1 MKNDFISRTFSTS
14 TDEWVHLATYTIPKK
29 CPHCDVPNSP
39 VRRGYY
45 ISGYNDAV
53 VQIFIWCCT
62 NCGKHYITLH
72 SRKDSSDKALQFLAI
87 YPHTKEIEF
96 SEHIKTLSPRFV
108 EIYNESAA
116 SEQLGNL
123 TVAGIGYRLALEI
136 LVKDYAIKELSVDSK
151 KAAETKL
158 ETAIKEF
165 LPGIDIKYAADV
177 VRMKGNDYSHYHEKY
192 DSVDF
197 ETFKEYLDIF
207 IQTVDVYLKMNHPP
221 LKRKGSL
228 ESASDSARKIP
239 SNDQN

>member
-1 MKNDFISRTFSTS
+1 MNNKFISRTFSNYS
-14 TDEWVHLATYTIPKK
+14 NEWINLATYTIPKK
-29 CPHCDVPNSP
+29 CPHCDISNSP
-39 VRRGYY
+39 VYKEHFAA
-45 ISGYNDAV
+45 SYNGKII
-53 VQIFIWCCT
+53 QIFIWVCT
-62 NCGKHYITLH
+62 NCGKHYVTLH
-72 SRKDSSDKALQFLAI
+72 SRKDSSDKNLQFLAI

-136 LVKDYAIKELSVDSK
+136 LVKDYAIKELSVDGK

-158 ETAIKEF
+158 ETAIKDF

-207 IQTVDVYLKMNHPP
+207 IQTIDVYLKMNHPP
-221 LKRKGSL
+221 LKRRGSL
-228 ESASDSARKIP
+228 ESTSDSASKVP
-239 SNDQN
+239 SSDQN